1 MRQSLNSTLR
11 RLYQVVMDPEVT
23 SLRYLPV
30 QQRMQV
36 MVALGTMWTL
46 IFTASTGAWLYFGY
60 LLAAHVLIPVG
71 ALVTG
76 ITFRFA
82 ERRGHARRKA

>member
-1 MRQSLNSTLR
+1 MQSLNSTLR
-11 RLYQVVMDPEVT
+11 RLYQVVMNPEVS

-46 IFTASTGAWLYFGY
+46 IFTVSTGAWLYFGY
-60 LLAAHVLIPVG
+60 LLAAHMLIPAGVLI
-71 ALVTG
+71 TG

-82 ERRGHARRKA
+82 EGREHARRKV